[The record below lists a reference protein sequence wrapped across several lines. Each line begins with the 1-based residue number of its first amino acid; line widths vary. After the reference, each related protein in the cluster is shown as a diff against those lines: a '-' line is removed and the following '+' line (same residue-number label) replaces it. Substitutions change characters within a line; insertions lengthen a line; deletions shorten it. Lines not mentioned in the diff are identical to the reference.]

1 MSRDSYSHP
10 LLSMAQNIDEK
21 GLMVFD
27 VKRKPIEIMHNYG
40 EPFTTP
46 YMFLA
51 LYLEGWVNVECDMR
65 PFCFRRHDIVV
76 MPPVHIICDLDASP
90 DYQAIFIV
98 MSGDFIEKRKQ
109 DTRLFHDNFYYLTKP
124 HIPLNEEQFNVV
136 YNIFRLMQD
145 ISHSNSPAREE
156 MLTNLLN
163 TLILLLQ
170 DYRREKGFEEQE
182 TSAKEQ
188 LFARF
193 YQAITQHYTE
203 SREVRYYAELFHLSP
218 KYFASV
224 IKQHTNTNALEWING
239 YVAVQAKM
247 LLCYQRQLT
256 VQEIALKLG
265 FADQAS
271 FGRFFKKRIGM
282 SPTEYREIT

>member
-1 MSRDSYSHP
+1 MGKNLDSHS
-10 LLSMAQNIDEK
+10 LLSMTQHIEEK

-27 VKRKPIEIMHNYG
+27 VKRKPIEVMHDYG
-40 EPFTTP
+40 EPFSSP
-46 YMFLA
+46 YMLLA
-51 LYLEGWVNVECDMR
+51 LYLDGWVKCECDMR
-65 PFCFRRHDIVV
+65 PFFFKRHDIAVL
-76 MPPVHIICDLDASP
+76 PPIHILCAQDASP
-90 DYQAIFIV
+90 DYHVMIIV
-98 MSGDFIEKRKQ
+98 MSRDFIEKRKQ
-109 DTRLFHDNFYYLTKP
+109 DTRLYHDNFYYLTEP
-124 HIPLNEEQFNVV
+124 HKSLNEKQFTIVHNL
-136 YNIFRLMQD
+136 FRLIQD
-145 ISHSNSPAREE
+145 ISETTSPAREE

-163 TLILLLQ
+163 TLLLLLQ
-170 DYRREKGFEEQE
+170 EYRREEGVEEKE
-182 TSAKEQ
+182 PSAREQ
-188 LFARF
+188 LFAHF

-239 YVAVQAKM
+239 YVEVQAKL

-271 FGRFFKKRIGM
+271 FGRFFKKRSGM
-282 SPTEYREIT
+282 SPTEYRELT